1 MKRVQSPKS
10 KVQGRKLMLSD
21 SGLWTSGFGVVLFA
35 LFLFCFL
42 PLSVGLAADEGV
54 HVDLPAGGMLRIEN
68 WRGDVRIEVW
78 DEKNVSVTA
87 TIDGS
92 PTTKSSPVIIERT
105 QRLLKIGV
113 ARQRPGTA
121 PKRVDLVVRLPL
133 RARAEVITSSGA
145 IDVRGLP
152 SELKARTIKGEIRAQ
167 FSSNDNADLL
177 AETVGGSIDSALTP
191 SSANTNERLFQTTLG
206 RGGNPVRLR
215 SERGRITLTSTEQQ
229 SATVADS
236 SSSENDSANDSATA
250 SARRPGESSN
260 ESSARRMRPPTLIG
274 DESRG
279 TGAGQPA
286 TPFATPEEIDEND
299 VVRVDTELVTVN
311 MSVIDRSTNRGLT
324 GLAQNDFRVYENGV
338 EQQIAHFDYA
348 SAPFNLVLL
357 IDLSSSTQD
366 VVKLIREAALH
377 FVGAARPSDRVGI
390 ITFGSVATIVSP
402 LTNDRE
408 ALRRRINA
416 IDKHQGSTKLYDSLN
431 FAMDEVL
438 KQTKDSR
445 RNAIV
450 LMSDGLD
457 STLPNV
463 TGEGSRL
470 DYNELLGRVREF
482 DGVLYT
488 LWLNTETE
496 YSSLSELDVQPET
509 FDLAHDRMKEMA
521 DAGGGIFY
529 EVEALEDLAG
539 AYERVIADL
548 GTVYS
553 IGYRPTN
560 KQRDGKWRA
569 IRVAVSRPNAVARGK
584 RGYYAN

>member
-1 MKRVQSPKS
+1 MQIKKAQHPKL
-10 KVQGRKLMLSD
+10 KILSRNRI
-21 SGLWTSGFGVVLFA
+21 SAHRRWTLGFGA
-35 LFLFCFL
+35 LFGLLFFC
-42 PLSVGLAADEGV
+42 LSPFNFGLAAANEGV
-54 HVDLPAGGMLRIEN
+54 RVDLPAGGALRVEN
-68 WRGDVRIEVW
+68 WRGSVKIEVW

-87 TIDGS
+87 TIDGA
-92 PTTKSSPVIIERT
+92 PPKSSPVIIERT
-105 QRLLKIGV
+105 AKLLKIGV
-113 ARQRPGTA
+113 ARQKPGTP
-121 PKRVDLVVRLPL
+121 PKRVDLIVRLPK
-133 RARAEVITSSGA
+133 RSRAEIITSSGA
-145 IDVRGLP
+145 IDLSGLP
-152 SELKARTIKGEIRAQ
+152 AELKARTVKGDIRAQ
-167 FSSNDNADLL
+167 LSSADNADLT
-177 AETVGGSIDSALTP
+177 AETVGGSIDTSLTSSSANTN
-191 SSANTNERLFQTTLG
+191 SANTNERLFHTTLG
-206 RGGNPVRLR
+206 RGGNPVHLR
-215 SERGRITLTSTEQQ
+215 SERGRITLL
-229 SATVADS
+229 SADAQAETIADS
-236 SSSENDSANDSATA
+236 SSSENTSV
-250 SARRPGESSN
+250 RQPYESSI
-260 ESSARRMRPPTLIG
+260 ESSPRNNRAPTLVG
-274 DESRG
+274 GNNGG

-324 GLAQNDFRVYENGV
+324 GLAQTDFKVYENGV

-377 FVGAARPSDRVGI
+377 FVDAARPADRIGI
-390 ITFGSVATIVSP
+390 ITFGSVATVVSP
-402 LTNDRE
+402 LTSDRE

-431 FAMDEVL
+431 FALDEVL
-438 KQTKDSR
+438 KNSKDSR

-463 TGEGSRL
+463 TGEGSQL
-470 DYNELLGRVREF
+470 SYNELLGRVREF

-521 DAGGGIFY
+521 ESGGGIFY